1 MLLNFLLQINVA
13 GNVTDIAPVQEAT
26 EINLSFWELA
36 VKGGFTMIPIAILS
50 IIAVYIFFERFMAIR
65 KVSKDDT
72 SFMNTIKDNILS
84 NKIDSAISLCKATD
98 SPIARMI
105 EKGIGRLGRPL
116 NDINTSIENVG
127 KQEVYKLEKNLATM
141 ATVAGAA
148 PMIGFLGTVIG
159 MIQAFY
165 RMSMAGNNIDVSMLS
180 DGIYTAM
187 VTTVAGLIVGIVA
200 YLAYNVLVSKV
211 EKVVFMLETR
221 TTEFMD
227 LLNEPVK

>member
-13 GNVTDIAPVQEAT
+13 GNVTDIAPVKEVT

-50 IIAVYIFFERFMAIR
+50 VIAVYIFFERFMAIR